1 MKLNLK
7 MIAAAAAFAAA
18 GSAQADLVG
27 YNTGNGSLSVYAFNT
42 VTRAYY
48 IRDLGLLMNSFI
60 PDSVTPLVGDN
71 GGIPGTATPESGLNL
86 SWSDASFST
95 WLTGQN
101 TANIRW
107 ALSGGDSLSAGA
119 NGVSRAII
127 SVAAFT
133 IPVSN
138 GTLSNY
144 VPGSGAGNLPF
155 LFGINPGISTTQL
168 TSTSGVTNMPGWA
181 DGGGLLQASTLATL
195 DQGVGLYYFART
207 QQGGATATPTNSAQY
222 ANSLNAAVVT
232 LASNGDFTYA
242 LAPAVAAVPLPASIW
257 LMGAGLAA
265 VGGMVRRRKAAAQA

>member
-18 GSAQADLVG
+18 GSAQADIQS
-27 YNTGNGSLSVYAFNT
+27 YNTGNGGFSVYAFNT
-42 VTRAYY
+42 ATRAYY
-48 IRDLGLLMNSFI
+48 IRDLGMLLNQFI
-60 PDSVTPLVGDN
+60 TNSVTPLVGDN
-71 GGIPGTATPESGLNL
+71 GGIAGTATPEAGLNL
-86 SWSDASFST
+86 SYSDPAFST

-107 ALSGGDSLSAGA
+107 AVSSGDALSAGL
-119 NGVSRAII
+119 NGVSRMVTSMATFGQ
-127 SVAAFT
+127 VFNAGVT
-133 IPVSN
+133 
-138 GTLSNY
+138 NY
-144 VPGSGAGNLPF
+144 VGGPNGGGLPA
-155 LFGINPGISTTQL
+155 LFGVNSGISTTHL
-168 TSTSGVTNMPGWA
+168 TTSTGSSSLLTWA
-181 DGGGLLQASTLATL
+181 DGNGILQPASLATL

-207 QQGGATATPTNSAQY
+207 AQTGGSSTPATTAQY